1 MINSIL
7 GLVRHG
13 LTFAGGYLV
22 SSGLLDA
29 AGLEN
34 AVGAAITLLGI
45 AWSIYDKIKS
55 GRA

>member
-22 SSGLLDA
+22 SSGLLAA

-34 AVGAAITLLGI
+34 AVGAAITILGI
-45 AWSIYDKIKS
+45 ALSIYDKIKS

>member
-22 SSGLLDA
+22 SSGLLEASSLETAVA
-29 AGLEN
+29 A
-34 AVGAAITLLGI
+34 AVTLLGI
-45 AWSIYDKIKS
+45 AWSIYDKIKT

>member
-45 AWSIYDKIKS
+45 VWSIYDKIKS
-55 GRA
+55 RRA